1 MMKYN
6 GYIAK
11 VEFDDEAGVFH
22 GEVLNLRDVITFEG
36 KTVGELRK
44 AFRDSVDDYLE
55 FCIARKEVPEKPF
68 SGKFVLRVDPGLH
81 RAIATK
87 ANLESKSLNAW
98 VQEVLQ
104 GAVAGRPSRA

>member
-1 MMKYN
+1 MKYKEYN
-6 GYIAK
+6 AK
-11 VEFDDEAGVFH
+11 VEFDDGAGVFH

-44 AFRDSVDDYLE
+44 AFRDSVDDYLD
-55 FCIARKEVPEKPF
+55 FCKARKEIPEKPF
-68 SGKFVLRVDPGLH
+68 SGKFVLRVDPSLH

-87 ANLESKSLNAW
+87 AGLENKSLNAW

-104 GAVAGRPSRA
+104 SAVAGWPARA